1 MITDGAWAR
10 GNGSATGRRGA
21 RARDTGR
28 RGPRRSKR
36 AIGVLAFVAL
46 MQSTSAVFAQ
56 GDPIA
61 LSATPPQVDAV
72 PLGAPNPGAAG
83 LLPPRITGLPVSLWQ
98 GSSPE
103 TLKEL
108 IRALDLP
115 VPVLRSQ
122 MRVMMLAEAD
132 PPADDRDLAHLTAR
146 LTWLQDQGM
155 VEEALALLDITGV
168 QDPHLFAVW
177 ADLALLLGQSAPV
190 CRALRAQPQLSD
202 DLALGIFCTARDGD
216 WRRAALILQTARAL
230 GDLSERRTELLIR
243 FLDPDLGDGQPLL
256 PPVRPTPLEFRLF
269 EALGEPLPTAP
280 LPLPFA
286 VLDLSGDNGWRAQ
299 IQAAE
304 RLARA
309 GSLPPNRLLGIYT
322 LRQPAASGG
331 IWDRVDALQDFEA
344 ALTRRSPDGVAQAL
358 QRVWP
363 QMASARLLVPFSELY
378 AERMAT
384 LSLAGRANGIAQRA
398 GFLSP
403 SYESLALSMTGES
416 RDARFL
422 IAIARGQSPADRPDL
437 PHAVAVADGFS
448 GAAMPEALRDL
459 LAQGQLGEVILRAM
473 ALFGSGAAG
482 NGQDLTDAIAT
493 LRAIGLE
500 DLARRA
506 ALELIVLDSE
516 RARR

>member
-1 MITDGAWAR
+1 
-10 GNGSATGRRGA
+10 
-21 RARDTGR
+21 
-28 RGPRRSKR
+28 
-36 AIGVLAFVAL
+36 
-46 MQSTSAVFAQ
+46 
-56 GDPIA
+56 
-61 LSATPPQVDAV
+61 
-72 PLGAPNPGAAG
+72 
-83 LLPPRITGLPVSLWQ
+83 
-98 GSSPE
+98 
-103 TLKEL
+103 
-108 IRALDLP
+108 
-115 VPVLRSQ
+115 
-122 MRVMMLAEAD
+122 
-132 PPADDRDLAHLTAR
+132 
-146 LTWLQDQGM
+146 
-155 VEEALALLDITGV
+155 
-168 QDPHLFAVW
+168 
-177 ADLALLLGQSAPV
+177 
-190 CRALRAQPQLSD
+190 
-202 DLALGIFCTARDGD
+202 LGIFCTARDGD